1 MGARKAAARRE
12 NDARNQLN
20 LLQNEESEVGQT
32 DFYSYRYL
40 ASEGFL
46 PGYSFPRLPLAAY
59 VPGNRASSKDGEYIQ
74 RPRFLAISEFGPGAL
89 IYHEGARYEVTR
101 IQLPRASGTDPTAVD
116 TEEARRCSACGYHH
130 PVTVGT
136 DVCDACG
143 EQLGPKTFNLL
154 RLQTVFTRR
163 RERISSDEEERR
175 KSGFELEISYRFHS
189 HGDRPASIAAQ
200 ATAEGR
206 EVMSLTYADSATIRV
221 ANVGRRRRKDAGDR
235 GFWLDIT
242 QGRWLS
248 EKAAV
253 DTPVDADSLES
264 YEDAAKP
271 RKVIPYV
278 EDRRNLLIARLAE
291 PADRST
297 VTTLRYALERGI
309 EALFQLEDSEL
320 DSELL
325 PDLDHRGRVLFTES
339 AEGGAGAL
347 RRIVVDPGSLAEVAR
362 KALAVCH
369 FDPDTGEDVQHAP
382 GATERCER
390 ACYDCLLSYRNQLDH
405 GSIDRHAIRDIP
417 MGLAAAVVTAGA
429 GGRNRADQ
437 RRILETMSDSRLEKR
452 FVVWLDEHGY
462 RLPDRAQQ
470 DVTQAR
476 ARPDLVYELTT
487 GPVAVF
493 VDGPPH
499 DTDHQAERDR
509 AAQDRLEDL
518 GWLVIRVRHDD
529 PWPETVAAYPS
540 VFGAAA
546 RS

>member
-1 MGARKAAARRE
+1 
-12 NDARNQLN
+12 
-20 LLQNEESEVGQT
+20 
-32 DFYSYRYL
+32 
-40 ASEGFL
+40 
-46 PGYSFPRLPLAAY
+46 
-59 VPGNRASSKDGEYIQ
+59 
-74 RPRFLAISEFGPGAL
+74 
-89 IYHEGARYEVTR
+89 
-101 IQLPRASGTDPTAVD
+101 
-116 TEEARRCSACGYHH
+116 
-130 PVTVGT
+130 VTVGT

-143 EQLGPKTFNLL
+143 EQLGAKTFNLL

-189 HGDRPASIAAQ
+189 HGDRPARVSAQ
-200 ATAEGR
+200 ATVDGGEA
-206 EVMSLTYADSATIRV
+206 MSLTYADSATIRV

-248 EKAAV
+248 EKSAV

-278 EDRRNLLIARLAE
+278 EDRRNLLIARLAQ
-291 PADRST
+291 PADMPA
-297 VTTLRYALERGI
+297 VITLRYALERGI

-325 PDLDHRGRVLFTES
+325 PDLEHRGRVLFTES

-369 FDPDTGEDVQHAP
+369 FDPDTGEDLQHAT
-382 GATERCER
+382 GATERCES

-405 GSIDRHAIRDIP
+405 GAINRHAIRETL
-417 MGLAAAVVTAGA
+417 MGLAGAVVSAGA
-429 GGRNRADQ
+429 GGRSRADQ
-437 RRILETMSDSRLEKR
+437 RRILETMADSGLEKR
-452 FVVWLDEHGY
+452 FVIWLDEHGY
-462 RLPDRAQQ
+462 RLPDSAQQ

-476 ARPDLVYELTT
+476 ARPDLVYELAT

-499 DTDHQAERDR
+499 DTGHQAERDQQ
-509 AAQDRLEDL
+509 AQDRLEDL

-529 PWPETVAAYPS
+529 PWPQTVAAYPS
-540 VFGAAA
+540 VFGVGV